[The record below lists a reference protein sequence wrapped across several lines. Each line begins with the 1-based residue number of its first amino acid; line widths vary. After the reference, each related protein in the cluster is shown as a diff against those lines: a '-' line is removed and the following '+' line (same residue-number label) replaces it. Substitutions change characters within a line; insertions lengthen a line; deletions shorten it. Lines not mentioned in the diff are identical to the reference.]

1 MRIIKFIEIGTYITD
16 ACSSRSQHATYFKY
30 CFLLKIKKNKNN
42 NNNFNHEMKIYTYEK
57 HEGNFIFK
65 SNKQNKA
72 FKNSRLITKDIEFN
86 ANILFSND

>member
-1 MRIIKFIEIGTYITD
+1 
-16 ACSSRSQHATYFKY
+16 
-30 CFLLKIKKNKNN
+30 
-42 NNNFNHEMKIYTYEK
+42 MKIYTYEK

-86 ANILFSND
+86 ANILFSNDWTNKIKMKNWCSISQWIVYCKIRIKWKIIEIVL